1 MAMDPSMP
9 PQAQGAPAPQAAPSD
24 DSSGGGGAS
33 QIVVGIQEGMAKL
46 NDLMSQSQ
54 AISPEEKQQFGQI
67 MAAYEQFVHQVLG
80 SSGDK
85 QPPGPPQGPQ
95 AKGQVPMEA
104 GGANVQPA
112 M

>member
-1 MAMDPSMP
+1 MAMDQSMP
-9 PQAQGAPAPQAAPSD
+9 PQGAPAPAPADAQGD
-24 DSSGGGGAS
+24 DSSAGGAS
-33 QIVVGIQEGMAKL
+33 QIVVGIQDGMAKL

-54 AISPEEKQQFGQI
+54 AVSPEEKQQFGQI

-80 SSGDK
+80 SGPGEK
-85 QPPGPPQGPQ
+85 PQGPPQGPQ